1 MRSGPGLCVVYTEG
15 ASYNAG
21 RSYCFQVLTPI
32 RLGDSQGSPGSPRS
46 KAHADAN
53 GCCTLPESG
62 PREGTA
68 TIAPRNQFAERF
80 PATNPA
86 FACQWKSVQQKVSLK
101 SGKSLCLTTFQP
113 VKSDVSV
120 RETVERED
128 LGIWAE
134 ELLKALAELRAIA
147 KQEQMERSLTLFQR
161 SRVYGRTGEQYMS
174 ALYNTVTAAQLTT

>member
-1 MRSGPGLCVVYTEG
+1 M
-15 ASYNAG
+15 
-21 RSYCFQVLTPI
+21 
-32 RLGDSQGSPGSPRS
+32 
-46 KAHADAN
+46 
-53 GCCTLPESG
+53 
-62 PREGTA
+62 
-68 TIAPRNQFAERF
+68 
-80 PATNPA
+80 
-86 FACQWKSVQQKVSLK
+86 
-101 SGKSLCLTTFQP
+101 
-113 VKSDVSV
+113 KSDVSV